1 MFEATEFGSDIPQ
14 SPTRFPAILDA
25 DSKTRPA
32 VRTVRT
38 MTPDDVQKST
48 EPIKDDARLL
58 ADELHTLDEMVAM
71 LREHDQQDGD
81 YLRVLEHLRHF
92 FLTDLMQ
99 HMRQEE
105 QVFFP
110 AVQQLPQGYW
120 KVVRLR
126 KEHEE
131 LRDAIEAF
139 RTALTLETYV
149 GGATREQ
156 MLWRL
161 VNEARAILAM
171 LRGHAAF
178 EIDLTRELQ
187 ALPS

>member
-1 MFEATEFGSDIPQ
+1 
-14 SPTRFPAILDA
+14 
-25 DSKTRPA
+25 
-32 VRTVRT
+32 
-38 MTPDDVQKST
+38 MTPEDVQKST

-58 ADELHTLDEMVAM
+58 AEELHTLDEMITM
-71 LREHDQQDGD
+71 LKEHDQQDAD
-81 YLRVLEHLRHF
+81 YLRVLDHLRHF
-92 FLTDLMQ
+92 FLTDLMRHMQ
-99 HMRQEE
+99 HEE

-149 GGATREQ
+149 GGPTREQ

-161 VNEARAILAM
+161 VNEGRAILAM
-171 LRGHAAF
+171 LRAHAAF
-178 EIDLTRELQ
+178 EIELTRELQ
-187 ALPS
+187 SPAA

>member
-1 MFEATEFGSDIPQ
+1 
-14 SPTRFPAILDA
+14 
-25 DSKTRPA
+25 
-32 VRTVRT
+32 
-38 MTPDDVQKST
+38 VQKSI
-48 EPIKDDARLL
+48 EPIQDDARLL
-58 ADELHTLDEMVAM
+58 AGELHTLDEMIAM
-71 LREHDQQDGD
+71 LREQDQQDAD

-99 HMRQEE
+99 HMQREE

-110 AVQQLPQGYW
+110 AVQELPQGYW

-139 RTALTLETYV
+139 RSALTLETYV
-149 GGATREQ
+149 GGPTRQ
-156 MLWRL
+156 QILWRL
-161 VNEARAILAM
+161 VNEARGILAM
-171 LRGHAAF
+171 LRAHAAF

-187 ALPS
+187 ALCP